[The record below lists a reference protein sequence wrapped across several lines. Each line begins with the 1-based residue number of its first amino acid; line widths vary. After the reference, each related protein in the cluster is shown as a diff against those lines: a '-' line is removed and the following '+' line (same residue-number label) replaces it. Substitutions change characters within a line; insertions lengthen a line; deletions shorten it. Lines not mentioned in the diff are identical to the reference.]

1 VGVGAWATDILH
13 VAVCSSFSVISVLGV
28 VFSSF
33 AGVSLLPLLLR
44 RRLRQTGGI
53 VGALPTAAVG
63 ASTGVQRPLG
73 AAMRR
78 QNLADNEHN

>member
-13 VAVCSSFSVISVLGV
+13 IAVCSSFSVVSVLGV

-33 AGVSLLPLLLR
+33 AGGSLLPLLLR

-53 VGALPTAAVG
+53 AGALPTAAVG
-63 ASTGVQRPLG
+63 ASTGVRPPLG

-78 QNLADNEHN
+78 KNLPDNGHN